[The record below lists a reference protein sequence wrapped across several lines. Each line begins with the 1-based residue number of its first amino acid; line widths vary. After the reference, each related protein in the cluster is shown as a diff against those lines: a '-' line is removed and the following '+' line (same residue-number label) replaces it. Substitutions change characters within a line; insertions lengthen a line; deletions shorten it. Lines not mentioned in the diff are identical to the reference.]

1 MLAMREDVA
10 NCISDQ
16 SSTHKTIGNGDYH
29 GVLML
34 LVLGVFVFC
43 FFFGCFYG
51 KPHLNLEGF
60 EHFGRAWCSRLARP
74 TTKITA
80 KINKMWQITCTVP
93 TKKDQ
98 STFHTLFSPY
108 FSSLFIP

>member
-43 FFFGCFYG
+43 FFLVVSMANLTSIL
-51 KPHLNLEGF
+51 KVLNILVQLGAPDWPDSQQ
-60 EHFGRAWCSRLARP
+60 R
-74 TTKITA
+74 
-80 KINKMWQITCTVP
+80 
-93 TKKDQ
+93 
-98 STFHTLFSPY
+98 
-108 FSSLFIP
+108 